1 MLLLAMLPV
10 LLSSTA
16 RRPDRWDEWI
26 SWDSPRVCPFRS
38 RTVHTTMTPYLS
50 PTPNVS
56 LAQPPITGS
65 NDVRTLLPEF
75 AGLLRRL
82 QPMVEEAALLANQ
95 VHSELN
101 T

>member
-1 MLLLAMLPV
+1 
-10 LLSSTA
+10 
-16 RRPDRWDEWI
+16 
-26 SWDSPRVCPFRS
+26 
-38 RTVHTTMTPYLS
+38 
-50 PTPNVS
+50 
-56 LAQPPITGS
+56 
-65 NDVRTLLPEF
+65 VRTLLPEF